1 MNQQFNVRRLL
12 DGSLQFMG
20 PPVFVAPP
28 HIALEIARAIIH
40 ELGGE
45 VVVADPGQTVIRPFG
60 RVAGNGNG
68 ALR

>member
-1 MNQQFNVRRLL
+1 
-12 DGSLQFMG
+12 MG

-60 RVAGNGNG
+60 KVAGNGNG